1 MKQKLQPLKDL
12 PLHFQKFN
20 KYFYKNTKDGSL
32 VHVDNLQ
39 SVLTKKEPKPTN
51 DWIKDYYNN

>member
-1 MKQKLQPLKDL
+1 MKQKSQPLKDL

-32 VHVDNLQ
+32 VHVDNLHKHI
-39 SVLTKKEPKPTN
+39 KKQETEVKQ
-51 DWIKDYYNN
+51 DWIRNFYDN